1 MLDYI
6 KERIAL
12 IMLLVAG
19 DSISLISFI
28 KAPEIRTECTSLA
41 AAISL
46 LLMLMISL
54 SVIYL
59 LAPLAV
65 KKVWMA
71 VIVGACLL
79 LWIGFIFSYLRFSE
93 TNDQYGKVITS
104 KVLSAAD
111 AGDSVIVG
119 GCAYTPEAQR
129 EVDSYQQ
136 RGRTLSLLT
145 LLSDFNFDTGNVWDE
160 ASRDCARKKIVL
172 AFSIMIAFLVAGVT
186 LTYEFIALAKKEKKP
201 PGGNKPE

>member
-19 DSISLISFI
+19 DSISLITFI

-59 LAPLAV
+59 LGPMVAKN
-65 KKVWMA
+65 KKGRKRYMA
-71 VIVGACLL
+71 LFLGAALL
-79 LWIGFIFSYLRFSE
+79 LWVGFIFSYIHFSGI
-93 TNDQYGKVITS
+93 NDPYGKIAYS
-104 KVLSAAD
+104 KQASPAE
-111 AGDSVIVG
+111 AGDSTIVG

-129 EVDSYQQ
+129 EVDAYVK
-136 RGRTLSLLT
+136 RGRTLTTLKLLG
-145 LLSDFNFDTGNVWDE
+145 DFNMDTDKVWTED
-160 ASRDCARKKIVL
+160 SRDCARKAIIL
-172 AFSIMIAFLVAGVT
+172 SFSVMIAFLVAGLT
-186 LTYEFIALAKKEKKP
+186 LTYEFISLAKP
-201 PGGNKPE
+201 PKTV

>member
-19 DSISLISFI
+19 DSISLVAFI

-59 LAPLAV
+59 LGPLTAKKKYMAMILAV
-65 KKVWMA
+65 
-71 VIVGACLL
+71 CLFI
-79 LWIGFIFSYLRFSE
+79 WIGFIFSYLHFARV
-93 TNDQYGKVITS
+93 NDQYGKVSFS
-104 KVLSAAD
+104 KAASPAE
-111 AGDSVIVG
+111 AGDSTIVG
-119 GCAYTPEAQR
+119 GCEYTPEAQR
-129 EVDSYQQ
+129 EVDAYKKQ
-136 RGRTLSLLT
+136 GRTLTTLKLLG
-145 LLSDFNFDTGNVWDE
+145 DFNLDTAKVWTE
-160 ASRDCARKKIVL
+160 TARDCARKNIIL
-172 AFSIMIAFLVAGVT
+172 AFSVMIAFLVAGLT
-186 LTYEFIALAKKEKKP
+186 LTYEFIALAKKKDP
-201 PGGNKPE
+201 